1 VRARHVTRAYHRT
14 TTYDTSAPRLRAAAR
29 RGRAAAP
36 APHSGARPT
45 SSWAQAMPTK
55 SDEGQA
61 MDDAL
66 TAPERRLYMIHR
78 IVSVMT
84 ELTFGLNSA
93 CMNLKLINM
102 SGGNMA
108 KIATAHA
115 WHWCCNAGLKI
126 FTTPL
131 FAALSDSFGRIP
143 FWAIG
148 RFSYFTYFL
157 GLHLCRSLPQFS
169 FVMVFGQCIMP
180 SAASLTVQ
188 AAAWSDAF
196 GSRPALSANLQART
210 QFWVSAGGLVGPMV
224 GGLLATRSHSAGFFV
239 CMGLCLF
246 QSMIVLACEETL
258 PPPKRKPF
266 AGVRV
271 AANPVRGL
279 QLLFTHGPGLRR
291 LALVGTCTTRC
302 LRYPP
307 PSPLPTPFFASPSNV
322 TTGPAQAAVCFEST
336 SHVYATM
343 DTFRLGPIGFGA
355 SEQCARPGSPTSAVD
370 LHAPAIAAAQTP
382 THTHTQPRPK
392 LRVARRHGTA
402 GLTSRRCCRGATC

>member
-1 VRARHVTRAYHRT
+1 MPATMLTMKCMGGQPLPSLPAIAPCAMRPAQRA
-14 TTYDTSAPRLRAAAR
+14 SSSPSAAAHQPSASQPSAHAHAAMHAAQQPGASQEPASSPR
-29 RGRAAAP
+29 SQQRQQPAAP
-36 APHSGARPT
+36 ASQAA
-45 SSWAQAMPTK
+45 SWAQAMLTK

-66 TAPERRLYMIHR
+66 TASERRLYMIHR

-180 SAASLTVQ
+180 AAASLTVQ

-279 QLLFTHGPGLRR
+279 RLLFTHGPGLRR
-291 LALVGTCTTRC
+291 LALVGTCTARC

-307 PSPLPTPFFASPSNV
+307 F
-322 TTGPAQAAVCFEST
+322 
-336 SHVYATM
+336 
-343 DTFRLGPIGFGA
+343 
-355 SEQCARPGSPTSAVD
+355 PTSPPHSLPV
-370 LHAPAIAAAQTP
+370 HQM
-382 THTHTQPRPK
+382 
-392 LRVARRHGTA
+392 
-402 GLTSRRCCRGATC
+402 